1 MADIKLIALDLDGTL
16 LDSKKQLPEENAAAL
31 TRAAQAGICIVPST
45 GRFYGGM
52 PEAVRALPF
61 VRYVITING
70 AQVFDAQTGTGIYQ
84 AEMSNDRAVEIMRFL
99 DTKDVIYDCYKDNW
113 GFMTAALQEKTAE
126 YAPNPHYYRMIKD
139 LRRPVPELKAYLRE
153 VGGGVQKVQV
163 FCKNQAVRDVISD
176 ELRRRFTG
184 IAVSSSLPTNIE
196 INDERANKGDALLAL
211 AAHLGIAREQTMAFG
226 DGSNDIPM
234 LQAAGIGVCMA
245 NGCEESLAAADR
257 VTVTN
262 DEFGVARVI
271 DEILGSA

>member
-139 LRRPVPELKAYLRE
+139 LRRPVPELKAYLQE

-176 ELRRRFTG
+176 ELRRRFDG

-211 AAHLGIAREQTMAFG
+211 AAHLGIPREQTMAFG

-234 LQAAGIGVCMA
+234 LKAAGIGVCMA